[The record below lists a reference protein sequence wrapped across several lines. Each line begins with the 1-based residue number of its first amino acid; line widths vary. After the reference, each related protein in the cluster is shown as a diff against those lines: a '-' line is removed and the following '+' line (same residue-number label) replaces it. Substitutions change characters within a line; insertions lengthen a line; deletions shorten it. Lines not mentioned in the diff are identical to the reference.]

1 MKAEE
6 LEMEFDGFVV
16 TYTPIEEA
24 YDDTDDHWEMT
35 SSGPH
40 RTTVETVSMRIV
52 DVEIHLVEKD
62 AEPVAWDKS
71 FRKEFLLW
79 LQYQ

>member
-1 MKAEE
+1 MTPHQEI
-6 LEMEFDGFVV
+6 EFDGFVV

-24 YDDTDDHWEMT
+24 YDDTDDHWEIT
-35 SSGPH
+35 PDGPY
-40 RTTVETVSMRIV
+40 RTTFEKTCLRTV

-62 AEPVAWDKS
+62 AEPVSWDEN